1 MADDRLGEGG
11 MNGPGEVLWFEDL
24 APGRVYRT
32 VSAPLEAE
40 AIKTFAAQWDPQPF
54 HLDEAAGAAH
64 PLFRGLA
71 ASGWHTACLSMRLI
85 VTGPFRIAGGQVG
98 AGMDELR
105 WPIPSRPGDQLRVET
120 EVLECRASRSRPEIG
135 LVKVRHT
142 TFNQRNEVAQVCT
155 PTLVV
160 PRRATP
166 APASTAE

>member
-1 MADDRLGEGG
+1 VADHRVGEGG
-11 MNGPGEVLWFEDL
+11 VSTAGEVLWFEDL
-24 APGRVYRT
+24 APGQVYRT
-32 VSAPLEAE
+32 ASAPLEAE
-40 AIKTFAAQWDPQPF
+40 AMKAFAAQWDPQPF

-85 VTGPFRIAGGQVG
+85 VAGPFRIAGGQIG

-105 WPIPSRPGDQLRVET
+105 WPIPSRPGDVLRVET
-120 EVLECRASRSRPEIG
+120 EVLECRVSRSRPEIG

-142 TFNQRNEVAQVCT
+142 TINQRDEVAQVCT

-160 PRRATP
+160 PRRATR
-166 APASTAE
+166 APMSAAG

>member
-1 MADDRLGEGG
+1 MADDRVGEGG
-11 MNGPGEVLWFEDL
+11 VTEAREVLWYEDL
-24 APGRVYRT
+24 APGQIYRT
-32 VSAPLEAE
+32 ASAPLETA
-40 AIKTFAAQWDPQPF
+40 AIKQFAAQWDPQPF

-85 VTGPFRIAGGQVG
+85 VAGPFRIADGQIG

-105 WPIPSRPGDQLRVET
+105 WPIPSRPGDVLRVET
-120 EVLECRASRSRPEIG
+120 EVLECRLSRSRPEIG

-142 TFNQRNEVAQVCT
+142 TLNQRNDVVQVCT

-166 APASTAE
+166 APMSAAE

>member
-1 MADDRLGEGG
+1 MADDRGGEGG
-11 MNGPGEVLWFEDL
+11 VSTAGEVLWFEDL
-24 APGRVYRT
+24 APGQVYRT
-32 VSAPLEAE
+32 ASAPLEAE
-40 AIKTFAAQWDPQPF
+40 AMKAFAAQWDPQPF

-85 VTGPFRIAGGQVG
+85 VTGPFRIAGGQIG

-105 WPIPSRPGDQLRVET
+105 WPIPSRPGDVLRVET
-120 EVLECRASRSRPEIG
+120 EVLECRPSRSRPEIG

-160 PRRATP
+160 PRRAMR
-166 APASTAE
+166 APMSAAG